1 MGDPPGPPQPYEIRD
16 RRAWSRGLGRNLLWG
31 VGIAVIGSLA
41 LGAGAGKSG
50 IGDASFDWAFAVAAS
65 CGIGMFWVLIGVFNA
80 ASEYEPDLVVE
91 PPGVR
96 LNGVRAG
103 WPMIRQIVVLPAGP
117 AGGSGRPTEEIGLR
131 LRFGAPLPRELPYVI
146 YDPNDP
152 EALHVRH
159 RLEAGPLD
167 PVRFDAAVRA
177 FAPPGV
183 EVVTGDPARLERPEP
198 SGGTEDW
205 RQAPATVV
213 DIRQHNYSGS
223 SQPGQLRSYKPY
235 PVVRFT
241 LPDGRHI
248 ITEVERPG
256 VGRPGEQ
263 VMVSYDAGDPTVA
276 WVHGG
281 KPKSTYRFSP
291 MPGASS

>member
-1 MGDPPGPPQPYEIRD
+1 MGTPPRPPQPYEIGYRH
-16 RRAWSRGLGRNLLWG
+16 AWSRGLGRNLLWG
-31 VGIAVIGSLA
+31 VVVAVVGSLV
-41 LGAGAGKSG
+41 LGAGAGRSG
-50 IGDASFDWAFAVAAS
+50 IGDASFDWAFAVAGS
-65 CGIGMFWVLIGVFNA
+65 CGMGVFWVLISTLNA
-80 ASEYEPDLVVE
+80 AGEYEPDLVVE

-117 AGGSGRPTEEIGLR
+117 GSGRANEEIGLR
-131 LRFGAPLPRELPYVI
+131 LRFGAPLPKELPYVI
-146 YDPNDP
+146 YDPNDS

-183 EVVTGDPARLERPEP
+183 EVVTGDPARLRRPEP
-198 SGGTEDW
+198 SGGTGDW
-205 RQAPATVV
+205 QETPATVV
-213 DIRQHNYSGS
+213 DIRQRGHLGAS
-223 SQPGQLRSYKPY
+223 SPGQLRSYKPY
-235 PVVRFT
+235 PVVAFT

-248 ITEVERPG
+248 ITEAERPG

-263 VMVSYDAGDPTVA
+263 VMISYDAGDPTVA

-291 MPGASS
+291 LPGASS